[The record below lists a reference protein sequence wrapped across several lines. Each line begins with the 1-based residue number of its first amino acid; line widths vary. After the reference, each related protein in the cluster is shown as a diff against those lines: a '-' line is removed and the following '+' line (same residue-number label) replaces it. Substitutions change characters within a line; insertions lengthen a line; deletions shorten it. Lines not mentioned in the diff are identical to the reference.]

1 MTNTRNHPIDLLRLV
16 SAFSVVC
23 LHNFSCSGVACSEEV
38 VALARFAV
46 PLFFIF
52 SGYFA
57 AGFTPRRK
65 WKQALKIFLLALFSN
80 LAYLAVDLARQTSP
94 FAVRYRLK
102 ELFSAVKIRDFLLF
116 NESPISGHL
125 WFLSALL
132 YCILLDLLF
141 TLVTKRLKHR
151 AAFYGVTAALLLLCG
166 LALYQVFTRDP
177 AVEFQLYYYRNF
189 FFLGLP
195 FFLIGK
201 LLWTRESLRRPLP
214 KWGYLLLIFGSCVLT
229 LVEFKLLGVWELYLG
244 SAVLA
249 AALAHL
255 AVCHSLAE
263 PKRPVRALAWLGR
276 YASLPVYIV
285 HLYFLDRL
293 KGAYYANLPWQYEF
307 GLYHLLALFAFLIS
321 LAVGAAVGAV
331 ICLLKNKRQK
341 GAPPSGQET

>member
-1 MTNTRNHPIDLLRLV
+1 MTNTRNHTIDLLRLV

-151 AAFYGVTAALLLLCG
+151 AAFYGVTAAVLLLGG
-166 LALYQVFTRDP
+166 LTLYQLLTRDP
-177 AVEFQLYYYRNF
+177 AVEYQLYHYRNF
-189 FFLGLP
+189 LLFGLP
-195 FFLIGK
+195 FY
-201 LLWTRESLRRPLP
+201 LLGRLLKNIDCSPLP
-214 KWGYLLLIFGSCVLT
+214 GWAYLALILGSCALT
-229 LVEFKLLGVWELYLG
+229 LAEFKLLGTWELYIG

-249 AALAHL
+249 AALAHF
-255 AVCHSLAE
+255 AVCHPLSKPA
-263 PKRPVRALAWLGR
+263 RPVRALAWLGR
-276 YASLPVYIV
+276 YAALPVYIV
-285 HLYFLDRL
+285 HPYFLDQL

-341 GAPPSGQET
+341 GAPPSGQEA